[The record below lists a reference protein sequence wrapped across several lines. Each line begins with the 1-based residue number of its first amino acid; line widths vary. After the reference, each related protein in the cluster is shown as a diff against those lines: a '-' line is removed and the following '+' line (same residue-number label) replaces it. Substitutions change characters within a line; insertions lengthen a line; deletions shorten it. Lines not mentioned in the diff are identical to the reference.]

1 METLIVYYSNKV
13 SAFLAC
19 FTAAMKLNRVL
30 RKLVGK
36 QVAPPETFHGVNHEG
51 LLYVGSWNGHRHG
64 RGVSWRDWLA
74 MLSLSMWIFERNQ
87 YDLTESGL
95 N

>member
-1 METLIVYYSNKV
+1 MEMLIVYYSNKM

-36 QVAPPETFHGVNHEG
+36 QVVRQETFH
-51 LLYVGSWNGHRHG
+51 VGRGMSGNPEHG
-64 RGVSWRDWLA
+64 REAFHRG
-74 MLSLSMWIFERNQ
+74 
-87 YDLTESGL
+87 SGL
-95 N
+95 Y